1 MLRQLCLL
9 LLFSNCTLLANAQ
22 AVKWQDALQMDPAS
36 VNSLDCSGLKWDSL
50 PAALF
55 KFVWLD
61 SLDLSKNKL
70 TFLSDEMQVFTTLK
84 HLKIGKNKLDHFPLV
99 LCQLPSLA
107 YLSLERNELRILPD
121 QMSSLTQLQTLD
133 LYGNAI
139 EQFGEGIFLLPDLR
153 VLNIEGVMY
162 GTIFAKQLL
171 ARLPQ
176 TKVLIDPPCK
186 CLD

>member
-1 MLRQLCLL
+1 MSC
-9 LLFSNCTLLANAQ
+9 A
-22 AVKWQDALQMDPAS
+22 
-36 VNSLDCSGLKWDSL
+36 
-50 PAALF
+50 
-55 KFVWLD
+55 
-61 SLDLSKNKL
+61 
-70 TFLSDEMQVFTTLK
+70 
-84 HLKIGKNKLDHFPLV
+84 
-99 LCQLPSLA
+99 
-107 YLSLERNELRILPD
+107 
-121 QMSSLTQLQTLD
+121 SSLTQLQTLD